1 MSINRMVS
9 SLAVTLLAVSVAE
22 AQSQQQ
28 QESQNKQPQTQQQ
41 QKQPEQKQQQQEP
54 KPTGTSGA
62 MTVTAGEIAKNPNV
76 YVNRK
81 VTVRAEVED
90 VLGRQTFL
98 LDEDKL
104 FAWPDVLV
112 ISPRLAGIVPEDEE
126 VTVTGT
132 VRSFVEANFRRDY
145 DWDWWA
151 DVDPDVF
158 ITFRDRPVIIADSI
172 RTSSGKE
179 LVNPSGMD
187 KKK

>member
-1 MSINRMVS
+1 MSINRIVS
-9 SLAVTLLAVSVAE
+9 SIAVMLFAVSVVE
-22 AQSQQQ
+22 AQSPPQQQ
-28 QESQNKQPQTQQQ
+28 QPQPEQQ
-41 QKQPEQKQQQQEP
+41 QKQQKEQQPKQQQEL

-62 MTVTAGEIAKNPNV
+62 TTVTAGEVAKNPSA
-76 YVNRK
+76 YFDRK

-90 VLGRQTFL
+90 VIGRQTFL

-112 ISPRLAGIVPEDEE
+112 VSPRLTGIVPEDEM

-132 VRSFVEANFRRDY
+132 VRRFVDADVRRDY
-145 DWDWWA
+145 DWDWWG

-158 ITFRDRPVIIADSI
+158 ITFRNRPVIIADSI
-172 RTSSGKE
+172 RTSAGKE
-179 LVNPSGMD
+179 LVNPSAMG